1 MELIIR
7 RKDEKIDI
15 NQDVIVDDD
24 IFAIEI
30 IINGTIYT
38 VTEGAGVLEVRA
50 GRHALSVA
58 PVASNAV
65 RVRVE

>member
-1 MELIIR
+1 MEFIIR
-7 RKDEKIDI
+7 RKSEKVDI
-15 NQDVIVDDD
+15 NRDVIVDDD
-24 IFAIEI
+24 IFAIEV

-38 VTEGAGVLEVRA
+38 VTESAGVLEVRT

-58 PVASNAV
+58 HVASNAV